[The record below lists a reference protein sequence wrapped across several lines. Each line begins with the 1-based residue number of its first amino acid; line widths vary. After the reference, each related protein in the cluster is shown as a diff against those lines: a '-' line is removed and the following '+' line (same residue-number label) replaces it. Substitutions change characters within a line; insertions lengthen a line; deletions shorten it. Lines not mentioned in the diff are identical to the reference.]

1 MGRIAI
7 MNFPKKIKI
16 TTDDNEIEFVQKVA
30 FAKKESA
37 KYVYTKSETKKGLEV
52 TFSLE
57 DIISLIDARIM
68 DIIS

>member
-1 MGRIAI
+1 

-37 KYVYTKSETKKGLEV
+37 KYVYIKSETKKGLEV
-52 TFSLE
+52 TFLLE